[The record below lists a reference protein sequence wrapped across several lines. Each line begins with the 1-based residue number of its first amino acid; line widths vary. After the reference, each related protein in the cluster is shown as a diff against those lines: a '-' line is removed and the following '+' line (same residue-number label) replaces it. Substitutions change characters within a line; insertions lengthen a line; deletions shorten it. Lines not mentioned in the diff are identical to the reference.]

1 MGSKI
6 FVNDWAFGKDWTVE
20 KQDLLQGQVGG
31 QQDLWPGWG
40 RAVYAICQGYE
51 RGGTK
56 PLARIGQR
64 GNRNF
69 SKDRTEKEQDLW
81 QEYGRGVTGSLARI
95 GQSGRLSGCLSR
107 VGQSGS
113 RIFVKDRAEEEQ
125 DLWQEYGIG
134 GAGSFARIGQRG
146 ARSLGRIGQ
155 RGARSLST
163 IGQWGS
169 RIFGKD
175 RVEGEKDFLQG

>member
-1 MGSKI
+1 MG
-6 FVNDWAFGKDWTVE
+6 A
-20 KQDLLQGQVGG
+20 
-31 QQDLWPGWG
+31 
-40 RAVYAICQGYE
+40 
-51 RGGTK
+51 
-56 PLARIGQR
+56 
-64 GNRNF
+64 
-69 SKDRTEKEQDLW
+69 
-81 QEYGRGVTGSLARI
+81 
-95 GQSGRLSGCLSR
+95 GCLSR